1 MERLKLNK
9 KGFTLAETLIT
20 LGIIGVVA
28 AITIPMI
35 ITKYQKQVTVEKLKK
50 MYNNM
55 NSIMQMAVND
65 NGDMSTWD
73 FSEQSLLNANSNFY
87 KTYINS
93 YLKTI
98 KRNRN
103 HINNS
108 SYTTCI
114 YNIHGNI
121 LFQDASWQILPDG
134 TSIALFNNS
143 GGGYFW
149 IFTDITGPKR
159 PNRLGKDIF
168 MMDLDVEH
176 NKVRFEC
183 ESCNDSLIMSTS
195 SSYYGCNK
203 MSLSGFAGGNCGA
216 KILKDGWKISDDY
229 PW

>member
-1 MERLKLNK
+1 MERFKLNK

-20 LGIIGVVA
+20 LAIIGVVA

-73 FSEQSLLNANSNFY
+73 FSEQGLLNANSNFY
-87 KTYINS
+87 KTYFEPYI
-93 YLKTI
+93 KTI
-98 KRNRN
+98 KRNRYY
-103 HINNS
+103 INNS
-108 SYTTCI
+108 SYTTYI
-114 YNIHGNI
+114 NNIHGNNLI
-121 LFQDASWQILPDG
+121 QGASWQILPDG
-134 TSIALFNNS
+134 SSLCVYKNPNL
-143 GGGYFW
+143 GEPW
-149 IFTDITGPKR
+149 LFTDITGPKR

-168 MMDLDVEH
+168 MMDLDIEH
-176 NKVRFEC
+176 NKVRFNC
-183 ESCNDSLIMSTS
+183 ESCNDSRIMSTS
-195 SSYYGCNK
+195 SGYYGCNK
-203 MSLSGFAGGNCGA
+203 MNLSDYAGGNCGA

>member
-1 MERLKLNK
+1 
-9 KGFTLAETLIT
+9 
-20 LGIIGVVA
+20 
-28 AITIPMI
+28 
-35 ITKYQKQVTVEKLKK
+35 
-50 MYNNM
+50 
-55 NSIMQMAVND
+55 MQMAVND

-73 FSEQSLLNANSNFY
+73 FSEQSLLSANSNFY

-103 HINNS
+103 NINNS
-108 SYTTCI
+108 SYTTYI

-121 LFQDASWQILPDG
+121 LFQNASWQILPDG
-134 TSIALFNNS
+134 TSIALFNNLNNS

-176 NKVRFEC
+176 NKVRFWC
-183 ESCNDSLIMSTS
+183 ESCDDSLILLTI
-195 SSYYGCNK
+195 YGYHGCNK
-203 MSLSGFAGGNCGA
+203 MSLNNYAGGNCGA